1 MIDTLY
7 NYKGFSGCD
16 SKCWIRIFSK
26 DLAYIVIATEL
37 PDNPGTSITNTAAAL
52 ATSVAIEFDIEP
64 ERLVWIEHYPARPD
78 ADHDETYDLV
88 TFTWDG
94 LRFSEPQWKHLG
106 KEKAELIAGIQL
118 DQAAHRQL
126 H

>member
-64 ERLVWIEHYPARPD
+64 ERLVWIEHYPTRPD
-78 ADHDETYDLV
+78 ADREETYDLV
-88 TFTWDG
+88 TFTW
-94 LRFSEPQWKHLG
+94 G
-106 KEKAELIAGIQL
+106 KRK
-118 DQAAHRQL
+118 RN
-126 H
+126 